1 MFDKEMHAALIA
13 DGEKL
18 AALTGTDHG
27 PYFVSEKSTQTS
39 DTTPVD
45 AFRNMFA
52 ILHNLD
58 RWELDGVVTDDRSW
72 DRYNDDLTTFV
83 LKLDDAR
90 LDKLYALVQ
99 GRQPARYRSVGEV
112 V

>member
-1 MFDKEMHAALIA
+1 MNTNIA
-13 DGEKL
+13 
-18 AALTGTDHG
+18 T
-27 PYFVSEKSTQTS
+27 VSVQSGVANR
-39 DTTPVD
+39 TPTPAD
-45 AFRNMFA
+45 AFRNIFA

-58 RWELDGVVTDDRSW
+58 RWELEGVVTDDRSW

-99 GRQPARYRSVGEV
+99 ERQPAGYREAERAVDIARRMAG
-112 V
+112 